1 MNIAVLG
8 AQWGDEGKGKI
19 VDLLTPHF
27 SIVAR
32 YQGGHNA
39 GHTVYANGRKFVLRL
54 LPSGILHEGITC
66 VIGNGVVV
74 DPDALFAEIDELAA
88 AGVHVGDRLVISDKA
103 HLILPYHR
111 ELDLL
116 SEARR
121 GERKI
126 GTTSR
131 GIGPAYEDKIA
142 RRGVRVG
149 DLANTRALSE
159 AVRHNVDARNRLIGD
174 SVMDAAQVLADLSRA
189 WARMAPWV
197 TDISLFLA
205 RARAAG
211 RSIMFEGAQGTLLD
225 IDHGTYPYVTS
236 SNATIGGVCT
246 GLGIPPRA
254 IDGVLGVAKAYTTR
268 VGEGPLPTELT
279 GEIGDRL
286 RETGQE
292 FGAVTGRPRRCGW
305 YDAVA
310 VRYAVRVNGLDAL
323 ALTKLDVL
331 DGMQELQICTS
342 YRSGGDDVE
351 RVSGRARATGRVRAG
366 VRVDAGV
373 DHANQR
379 RAAVCRLAAGCPAV
393 YRASRGTDG
402 RARRHRLDG
411 IGARGYDHSRRFDRR
426 ALAGVAGALACG
438 DLPSALVPVAESF
451 DGRRIAVGEL
461 DAGPVLRGRI
471 GDFRQLE
478 LGPGNRAT
486 ETHHELVRR
495 NTDADLLV
503 GSQDR
508 RRRHL
513 RAERRQVDHRRRIA
527 VQLQLDAFADAMPRR
542 TARAVPVERPF
553 RPVFGGDGAAG
564 LCARRSVRRRGRFNS
579 RGLHDLTGIVAGVR
593 HDPHLAHGE
602 LRIAFDPIDEG
613 GAARCGGEE
622 ALEHDQPGAMF
633 DNGLQRLNGFRV
645 RELEAVPF
653 DIDALAQRGHEIFSS
668 DHQYV
673 RGHRLS
679 LA

>member
-19 VDLLTPHF
+19 VDLLTPNF

-39 GHTVYANGRKFVLRL
+39 GHTVYVRGRKFVLRL

-66 VIGNGVVV
+66 VIGNGVVI
-74 DPDALFAEIDELAA
+74 DPQALFAEIDELAA
-88 AGVHVGDRLVISDKA
+88 AGVQVGDRLVISDKA

-149 DLANTRALSE
+149 DLADPASLAD
-159 AVRHNVDARNRLIGD
+159 AVQHNVAARNRIIGE
-174 SVMDAAQVLADLSRA
+174 SQMDWRQVFDDLGRA
-189 WARMAPWV
+189 WRRMSPWV
-197 TDISLFLA
+197 SDVSLFLA

-211 RSIMFEGAQGTLLD
+211 RAVMFEGAQGTLLD

-246 GLGIPPRA
+246 GLGVGPKA

-286 RETGQE
+286 RESGQE

-310 VRYAVRVNGLDAL
+310 VRYAVRINGLDAL

-331 DGMQELQICTS
+331 DGLPEIQVCTS
-342 YRSGGDDVE
+342 YRCRGASLTELPSDVAQLNACE
-351 RVSGRARATGRVRAG
+351 
-366 VRVDAGV
+366 
-373 DHANQR
+373 
-379 RAAVCRLAAGCPAV
+379 AV
-393 YRASRGTDG
+393 YETLPGWSTPTRG
-402 RARRHRLDG
+402 ARR
-411 IGARGYDHSRRFDRR
+411 YS
-426 ALAGVAGALACG
+426 
-438 DLPSALVPVAESF
+438 DLPRDAQQYISRLEEVTGVPASIVSTGSAREDTIVRDGSVA
-451 DGRRIAVGEL
+451 
-461 DAGPVLRGRI
+461 
-471 GDFRQLE
+471 
-478 LGPGNRAT
+478 
-486 ETHHELVRR
+486 
-495 NTDADLLV
+495 
-503 GSQDR
+503 
-508 RRRHL
+508 
-513 RAERRQVDHRRRIA
+513 
-527 VQLQLDAFADAMPRR
+527 
-542 TARAVPVERPF
+542 
-553 RPVFGGDGAAG
+553 AAW
-564 LCARRSVRRRGRFNS
+564 F
-579 RGLHDLTGIVAGVR
+579 
-593 HDPHLAHGE
+593 
-602 LRIAFDPIDEG
+602 
-613 GAARCGGEE
+613 AAR
-622 ALEHDQPGAMF
+622 
-633 DNGLQRLNGFRV
+633 
-645 RELEAVPF
+645 
-653 DIDALAQRGHEIFSS
+653 
-668 DHQYV
+668 
-673 RGHRLS
+673 
-679 LA
+679 